1 MKRKLLL
8 LLMVIVCNFS
18 YAQNF
23 WSGIAESR
31 LDDAEKKERNVQPV
45 KRYIFTLNTQA
56 MKSALAEAPLR
67 SNYTGESSVII
78 PLPNGEGKT
87 EHFRV
92 YETAVLN
99 PELAANHP
107 EIKTYIGQGVEN
119 PTSSVYFST
128 TIYGFH
134 AMIFSTEGTSYIEP
148 YTTDLQNY
156 IVYKKSAI
164 KTARHFACNMT
175 KAIEEQAAPKSIPLS
190 TQSSDGFF
198 RTYRLAMACTIEYA
212 AFHINEAGVNDG
224 TLAEK
229 KAAVL
234 AAMVVTM
241 TRVNGIY
248 ERDLSLTMQIVPDNE
263 DIIYINSDNLN
274 NDDAGELIGQIQSI
288 INNAIGFNNYDIG
301 HVVSTGGGGVANLGC
316 VCTSN
321 KARGVTGSFSPVGDP
336 FDVDYVAHE
345 MGHQFGAN
353 HTFNNSFQ
361 RTAETAVEPG
371 SGSTIMAYAGI
382 SPPNVQNN
390 SDDYFHTVSIDQIVS
405 FINSTGGTCATEVL
419 SGNNAPQIVPIPN
432 YTIPKATAFVLR
444 GNATDANNEVLT
456 YCWEQVNANG
466 AFSTQNDT
474 PSKFSITGP
483 NFRSLSPSESP
494 DRYMPEFSS
503 VLAGNLTPTWEVVPS
518 VGRTLDFTL
527 TVRDNQTPN
536 GGQTATED
544 MSVEISN
551 VAGPFEVTS
560 QNEDNLSWNQGE
572 QQTITW
578 NVAATTTAGVN
589 TANVNILLS
598 LDGGITFDTVLAANT
613 LNDGS
618 ETIIVPDVEGA
629 FCRIIV
635 EAVGNIFYAVNQ
647 KPFAVGT
654 NVTTVC
660 IEYSNENVVNI
671 PDDATEF
678 SSSEIEFPEEGAIQ
692 SVEVSVDITHPYVG
706 DLFLSLVSPDGT
718 TVELLSNECGQ
729 SDDLEVIFSDGGTPI
744 SCGSPTTGI
753 ILPEE
758 ALSAFEGEDPQGTW
772 TLLYADGG
780 AGDEGT
786 LNSWAVDV
794 CYTDLSAA
802 DTFSINNLTV
812 YPNPNSGIFS
822 VNFTSQSNT
831 DVAITVHDVNGRVVY
846 VNEYKNTGV
855 INADVNLQSLQAG
868 IYLVTVNDG
877 EQKAVRKVVIQ

>member
-1 MKRKLLL
+1 
-8 LLMVIVCNFS
+8 MVVVCNFG

-23 WSGIAESR
+23 WNNIAENR
-31 LDDAEKKERNVQPV
+31 LEGVEKKERSVQPV
-45 KRYIFTLNTQA
+45 QRYIFTLNTQA
-56 MKSALAEAPLR
+56 IKSALAEAPHR

-78 PLPNGEGKT
+78 PFPNGEGKT

-92 YETAVLN
+92 YETAVLS
-99 PELAANHP
+99 PELAIKHP
-107 EIKTYIGQGVEN
+107 EIKTYVGQGIES
-119 PTSSVYFST
+119 PTTSVYFST

-134 AMIFSTEGTSYIEP
+134 AMILSTEGTSYIEP

-156 IVYKKSAI
+156 IVYKKASI
-164 KTARHFACNMT
+164 KAPRHFACNIIDNT
-175 KAIEEQAAPKSIPLS
+175 EERPELKSIPLS

-198 RTYRLAMACTIEYA
+198 RTYRLAMACTVEYA
-212 AFHINEAGVNDG
+212 AFHIDEAGVNDG
-224 TLAEK
+224 TLAQK

-248 ERDLSLTMQIVPDNE
+248 ERDMSLTMQIVPDNE
-263 DIIYINSDNLN
+263 DIIYVNSDNLN
-274 NDDAGELIGQIQSI
+274 NDDAGELIGQIQNI

-301 HVVSTGGGGVANLGC
+301 HVVSTGGGGLANLGC

-382 SPPNVQNN
+382 SPPNIQNN
-390 SDDYFHTVSIDQIVS
+390 SDDYFHTVSINQMVN
-405 FINSTGGTCATEVL
+405 FINNTGGSCATEAL
-419 SGNNAPQIVPIPN
+419 SGNNPPQITPIPN
-432 YTIPKATAFVLR
+432 YTIPKATAFVLK
-444 GNATDANNEVLT
+444 GNATDVNNDVLT

-466 AFSTQNDT
+466 AFSTQDDT
-474 PSKFSITGP
+474 PSKFSTTGP
-483 NFRSLSPSESP
+483 NFRSLTPSESP

-518 VGRTLDFTL
+518 VARTLDFTL

-544 MSVEISN
+544 MSVIVSSI
-551 VAGPFEVTS
+551 AGPFMVTS
-560 QNEDNLSWNQGE
+560 QNEDNVSWNQGE

-578 NVAATTTAGVN
+578 DVSGTTTAGVN
-589 TANVNILLS
+589 TTNVNILLS
-598 LDGGITFDTVLAANT
+598 LDGGATFNTVLAANT
-613 LNDGS
+613 PNDGS
-618 ETIIVPDVEGA
+618 ETITVPDVEGA

-635 EAVGNIFYAVNQ
+635 EAVGNIFYAVNE

-654 NVTTVC
+654 NVETVC
-660 IEYSNENVVNI
+660 VEYSNENVVNI

-678 SSSEIEFPEEGAIQ
+678 STSEIEFPEEGVIQ
-692 SVEVSVDITHPYVG
+692 SVEVSIDITHPYVG
-706 DLFLSLVSPDGT
+706 DLFLSLVSPEGT
-718 TVELLSNECGQ
+718 TVALLSNECGQ

-744 SCGSPTTGI
+744 NCGSPTTGI
-753 ILPEE
+753 VLPEE

-794 CYTDLSAA
+794 CYTDLNSAENFGFN
-802 DTFSINNLTV
+802 DLTL
-812 YPNPNSGIFS
+812 YPNPNNGVFS
-822 VNFTSQSNT
+822 VNFTSQSGT
-831 DVAITVHDVNGRVVY
+831 DVAITVHDLNGRTVY

-855 INADVNLQSLQAG
+855 INADVNLQALQAG
-868 IYLVTVNDG
+868 VYLVTVNDG
-877 EQKAVRKVVIQ
+877 VQKAVRKVIIQYP